1 MKFHLSLRWKLT
13 LMTAFMVIT
22 ACLAIS
28 FFISRSAILYM
39 DEIGNSAIAILPNTN
54 ISTGSS
60 DEIQVDLNP
69 KAILSDTV
77 KNTQLEFWIKSLSI
91 TLVITLVFS
100 LLMYFI
106 VGFTLRPLGELTSQI
121 EDIQTKNLNEP
132 ILSRSKSTEIE
143 RLTLAFNRLL
153 KRLEE
158 TFTAQRQFSAN
169 AAHELRTPLA
179 VMRTKF
185 EVFDKNNTPNVEDYK
200 ETISMAKTQTDRL
213 SHVIDILLEMTELQ
227 SAPKGDKISLAE
239 ITEEVICDLVSIA
252 EKKNIT
258 LVQSEGESR
267 LIGSDTLI
275 YRAIYNL
282 VENAI
287 KYNKDYGNVTVSIS
301 EDRDFA
307 KAIISDTGSGID
319 KDDWDKIFEP
329 FFRVDKSR
337 SRAMGGAG
345 LGLALVK
352 EIAARHGGW
361 VRIVESSEKG
371 SKIEFSLSKNGNI
384 K

>member
-185 EVFDKNNTPNVEDYK
+185 EVFDKNNTPTVEDYK
-200 ETISMAKTQTDRL
+200 ETINMAKTQTDRL

-267 LIGSDTLI
+267 LIGSDTLV

-371 SKIEFSLSKNGNI
+371 SKIELSLSKNGNI